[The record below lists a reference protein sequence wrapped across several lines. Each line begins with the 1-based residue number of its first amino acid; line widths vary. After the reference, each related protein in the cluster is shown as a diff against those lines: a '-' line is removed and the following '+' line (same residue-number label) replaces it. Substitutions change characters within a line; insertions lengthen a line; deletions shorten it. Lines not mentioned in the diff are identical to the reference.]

1 MTLWVDVQGVMD
13 PAPRTRLPF
22 KGPILV
28 YGLFV
33 LGMASISR
41 LVERHSAVLQGVAG
55 ARGADVQVELRKGAL
70 PSLDLGGGADLEAQL
85 APFMPLAGLPLPQ
98 GVGADGGAGEQVAA
112 ALGQGG
118 PRSSSEGDG
127 EAPRWTF
134 LMTADQ
140 RRAHRGP
147 SAPHAPLEVGV
158 RSSPIGAV
166 GHGAPPSARPFSIDF
181 HLVDAAGCPV
191 AAEAVRITQQGA
203 DGEHHPRAYSS
214 IEGGG
219 SWIAGSPALTP
230 GRCALFIFEATAA
243 DGSLWSGS
251 TIGQA
256 PLQGSVALGAVELRP
271 AGD

>member
-1 MTLWVDVQGVMD
+1 MD
-13 PAPRTRLPF
+13 RAPRTRLPF

-33 LGMASISR
+33 LGMASVSR

-55 ARGADVQVELRKGAL
+55 ARSSDVQVELEEGAL

-85 APFMPLAGLPLPQ
+85 APFMPLAGLPIPEGTLADA
-98 GVGADGGAGEQVAA
+98 GAAGRFAE

-118 PRSSSEGDG
+118 VGSSHEGD
-127 EAPRWTF
+127 EEVPRWTF
-134 LMTADQ
+134 LMNAEQ

-158 RSSPIGAV
+158 RSAPIGAV
-166 GHGAPPSARPFSIDF
+166 GHGAPPSARPFSLDFQLIDA
-181 HLVDAAGCPV
+181 VGDPV
-191 AAEAVRITQQGA
+191 AAESVRVTQQGA
-203 DGEHHPRAYSS
+203 DGEYHPSAYPS

-230 GRCALFIFEATAA
+230 GRCALFLFEVSAA
-243 DGSLWSGS
+243 DGTLWSGS
-251 TIGQA
+251 AIGQA
-256 PLQGSVALGAVELRP
+256 PLRGSLALGAVELRP